1 MTDLADQ
8 MRILIEAAAEPV
20 HPAEVSGLRPVQP
33 DTAAR
38 RSRRRLTMAL
48 AGVAAVALAVLGV
61 AALVA
66 GHDADEG
73 TTTATTGST
82 ADTDPAS
89 CYPNPCRDVDDDEAS
104 ALLGVPVAMPSGIP
118 VGWELVS
125 SEVEFYPAGVEVNG
139 QPPPSPVDSVLLQ
152 RNWSPPG
159 ESWTEGCPTSIRLRA
174 IPDRPGDP
182 NAGLGNSTYLT
193 LPDGTTVYGTVAPGV
208 CGSGAGEQAEIGWL
222 NWTHAGVEYGLRS
235 FGAPPQALRSIVTSL
250 P

>member
-8 MRILIEAAAEPV
+8 LRVLIEAAAETV
-20 HPAEVSGLRPVQP
+20 HPAEVSGLRSVLP

-38 RSRRRLTMAL
+38 RSRRRLAVAL
-48 AGVAAVALAVLGV
+48 AGMAAVALAVLGV
-61 AALVA
+61 AALVT

-82 ADTDPAS
+82 ADADPAS

-139 QPPPSPVDSVLLQ
+139 QPPPSPVDSVLLR

-159 ESWTEGCPTSIRLRA
+159 ESGSDGCPTSIHLRA
-174 IPDRPGDP
+174 IPDGPGDP
-182 NAGLGNSTYLT
+182 NAGLGGSIYLT
-193 LPDGTTVYGTVAPGV
+193 LPDGTPVYGRVALGLCGDERVNGGV
-208 CGSGAGEQAEIGWL
+208 LA
-222 NWTHAGVEYGLRS
+222 WTHGGVEYQLRS
-235 FGAPPQALRSIVTSL
+235 FNAPPEALRSIVTSL

>member
-8 MRILIEAAAEPV
+8 LRVLIEAAAEPV
-20 HPAEVSGLRPVQP
+20 HPAEVSGLRPVLP

-38 RSRRRLTMAL
+38 RSRRRL
-48 AGVAAVALAVLGV
+48 AVALAGMAAVAFAVLGV
-61 AALVA
+61 VALVT

-73 TTTATTGST
+73 TTTATTGSS
-82 ADTDPAS
+82 ADADPAS

-104 ALLGVPVAMPSGIP
+104 ALLGVRVAMPSGIP
-118 VGWELVS
+118 RGWELFS
-125 SEVEFYPAGVEVNG
+125 SEVEFYPAGVGVDG
-139 QPPPSPVDSVLLQ
+139 QPPSPLDSVLLR

-159 ESWTEGCPTSIRLRA
+159 ESWTEGCPTSIHLRA

-193 LPDGTTVYGTVAPGV
+193 LPDGTHVYGSVGPGV
-208 CGSGAGEQAEIGWL
+208 CGDAAGEQAEIGWL
-222 NWTHAGVEYGLRS
+222 TWTHAGVEYGLRS
-235 FGAPPQALRSIVTSL
+235 FGTPPEALRSIVTSL

>member
-8 MRILIEAAAEPV
+8 LRALVEAAAEPV
-20 HPAEVSGLRPVQP
+20 HPAEVSGLRPVLP

-38 RSRRRLTMAL
+38 HSRRRLTMAL
-48 AGVAAVALAVLGV
+48 AGMAAVALAVLGV
-61 AALVA
+61 TTLVT

-73 TTTATTGST
+73 TTTATTGSA
-82 ADTDPAS
+82 ADADPAS

-139 QPPPSPVDSVLLQ
+139 QPPSPVDSVLLR

-182 NAGLGNSTYLT
+182 NAGLGDSTYDT
-193 LPDGTTVYGTVAPGV
+193 LPDGTTVNGTVAPGV
-208 CGSGAGEQAEIGWL
+208 CGSGAGEQADIGRL
-222 NWTHAGVEYGLRS
+222 TWTHAGVEYGLRS
-235 FGAPPQALRSIVTSL
+235 FGASPEALRSIVTSL

>member
-1 MTDLADQ
+1 MTDLRGQ
-8 MRILIEAAAEPV
+8 LRTLIEAAAEPV
-20 HPAEVSGLRPVQP
+20 HPAEVSGLRPVLP

-38 RSRRRLTMAL
+38 RSGRRLAKAL

-66 GHDADEG
+66 GPDADEG
-73 TTTATTGST
+73 TTTATTGPS
-82 ADTDPAS
+82 AGADPAS

-118 VGWELVS
+118 AGWELVS

-139 QPPPSPVDSVLLQ
+139 QPPPNPADSVVLR

-159 ESWTEGCPTSIRLRA
+159 ESWTEGCPTSISLRA
-174 IPDRPGDP
+174 VTPRFGDAY
-182 NAGLGNSTYLT
+182 AGLGRSTYLT
-193 LPDGTTVYGTVAPGV
+193 LPDGTPVYGSVGPGV
-208 CGSGAGEQAEIGWL
+208 CGDAAGEQVEAGWL
-222 NWTHAGVEYGLRS
+222 TWTHAGVEYGLRS
-235 FGAPPQALRSIVTSL
+235 FGAPREALPSIVTSL